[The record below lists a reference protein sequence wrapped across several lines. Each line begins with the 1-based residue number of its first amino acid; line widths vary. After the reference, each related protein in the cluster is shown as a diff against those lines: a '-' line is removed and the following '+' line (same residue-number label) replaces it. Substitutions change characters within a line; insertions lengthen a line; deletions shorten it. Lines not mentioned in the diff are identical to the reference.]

1 MNSVAPGFILLNPAT
16 MRRWT
21 ACGEAGQRAHVA
33 GIAAR
38 RLGTPEDIAQAVLFL
53 ASDYAAYINGQTLSV
68 DGGK

>member
-1 MNSVAPGFILLNPAT
+1 VNSVAPGFILLNPAT

-21 ACGEAGQRAHVA
+21 ACGEASQRALVA
-33 GIAAR
+33 GIATR

-53 ASDYAAYINGQTLSV
+53 ASDYAAYSNGQTLSV